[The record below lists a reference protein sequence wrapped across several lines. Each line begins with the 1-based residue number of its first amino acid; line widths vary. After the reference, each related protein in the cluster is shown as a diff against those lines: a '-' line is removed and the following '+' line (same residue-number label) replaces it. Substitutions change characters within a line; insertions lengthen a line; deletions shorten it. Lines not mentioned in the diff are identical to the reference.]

1 MPACSTWQDVRYAF
15 RLLARSPGFTLL
27 TVLVLGGGLGL
38 SIFTFSFLHTAILKP
53 LPLPEGERVVRVLA
67 AVEGLTTG
75 SLDAADLAAMRGRIT
90 TLTDLGA
97 YTDRELVVGTGE
109 GTRSIDA
116 TATEWNIFQATRT
129 PAARGR
135 GLTAQDQ
142 LAGAEP
148 VIVLSDATWRSAFG
162 GDPAILNSLIQL
174 NGQATRVVGIMPPG
188 YGFPVASEAWIPIR
202 PELLTQLEPERERVM
217 AYARLAPGR
226 TEAQAGAELTAL
238 LLGVRAG
245 RPVAESPR
253 TAPPDGMK
261 VQSYPVAQ
269 IGEEAPLVLA
279 VLNLL
284 ATLILLLA
292 CINVTNLLL
301 ARANE
306 RARETAVRL
315 ALGAPRGRLVMQSL
329 WEILILC
336 GLGGALALAL
346 AVWLLTGINSWAA
359 TRLEGNLAFWW
370 VWGFDRSVL
379 AGAGV
384 FVTLAVM
391 VLGVIASRRAVN
403 TEITSVLK
411 EGTAG
416 AGASEGRVARLLVI
430 VQVATVSL
438 LMFFG
443 AMSAIIAWRVVHVD
457 LGYDTR
463 NLLSTGVEASLERF
477 PDADARGR
485 FYQALQDGLAA
496 RPALEGAVLR
506 APLADI
512 SDESGGYEVAGA
524 VPGAMAPRAHVQA
537 LLGPL
542 TPLGVGLVEGRFFDA
557 RDVGDGEPVALVS
570 RALAARQWP
579 GRSPVGAQLRL
590 TGLGEGQPLRTVVG
604 VVGDLLLGNP
614 LGRDRSAV
622 AVYVPLR
629 QVDVPAA
636 AVALRHRGSEP
647 AARSAFHETLAAVDP
662 LAVAAG
668 IQSFEEMLGK
678 MTVIARSV
686 ALLFGGAFAFALL
699 LAVSGTYGLMAWSI
713 GRRTREIGVRRAL
726 GATDGIILRLLLGQG
741 ARQLGVGALVALPLT
756 LLVGVMFSRYFPISA
771 AVSVLVAVLVSATVV
786 GVVLLATWVPTRR
799 AVRMEVR
806 DALWRE

>member
-1 MPACSTWQDVRYAF
+1 MLYWQDIRYAF

-27 TVLVLGGGLGL
+27 TVLVLAGGLGL

-53 LPLPEGERVVRVLA
+53 LPVAEGAQVVRVLA
-67 AVEGLTTG
+67 TVDGLSSG
-75 SLDAADLAAMRGRIT
+75 GMDAADLAAIRGRIT

-116 TATEWNIFQATRT
+116 TTSEWNIFQVSRT
-129 PAARGR
+129 PAALGR
-135 GLTAQDQ
+135 GFTTDDQ
-142 LAGAEP
+142 LPGAEP
-148 VIVLSDATWRSAFG
+148 VIVLSDATWRSVFG
-162 GDPAILNSLIQL
+162 GDAAVLNSVVQL
-174 NGQATRVVGIMPPG
+174 NGQATRVIGIMPPG

-202 PELLTQLEPERERVM
+202 PELLTQLEPDRERVM
-217 AYARLAPGR
+217 AYARVAQGR
-226 TEAQAGAELTAL
+226 TESEAGAELTAL
-238 LLGVRAG
+238 LLGVRAE
-245 RPVAESPR
+245 RPVLESPR

-261 VQSYPVAQ
+261 VQSFPEAQ
-269 IGEEAPLVLA
+269 IGDEAPLILA

-306 RARETAVRL
+306 RTRETAVRL
-315 ALGAPRGRLVMQSL
+315 ALGAPRARLVMQSL

-336 GLGGALALAL
+336 GLGGALATGFS
-346 AVWLLTGINSWAA
+346 VWLLAGINSWAQ

-379 AGAGV
+379 VGVGA
-384 FVTLAVM
+384 FVTLAVI

-403 TEITSVLK
+403 TEITAVLK

-416 AGASEGRVARLLVI
+416 SGSSQGRVARLLVI

-438 LMFFG
+438 LLFFG
-443 AMSAIIAWRVVHVD
+443 AMSALIAWRVVHVD

-463 NLLSTGVEASLERF
+463 NLLSTGVEPSLERHL
-477 PDADARGR
+477 DADARGR
-485 FYQALQDGLAA
+485 FYQALYDGLSA
-496 RPALEGAVLR
+496 RPELDGAVLR
-506 APLADI
+506 TPLADI
-512 SDESGGYEVAGA
+512 GDESGAFEVAGA
-524 VPGAMAPRAHVQA
+524 IPGGIAPRAHVQA
-537 LLGPL
+537 LMGPL
-542 TPLGVGLVEGRFFDA
+542 TPLGAGLIEGRFFDS
-557 RDVGDGEPVALVS
+557 RDAAAGEPVVLVS

-590 TGLGEGQPLRTVVG
+590 TGLGDDQPLRTVVG

-622 AVYVPLR
+622 AVYLPAR
-629 QVDVPAA
+629 QVDVPGM
-636 AVALRHRGSEP
+636 AVAFRHRGSEP

-662 LAVAAG
+662 LAVAAN

-686 ALLFGGAFAFALL
+686 TQLFGGAFAFALL

-726 GATDGIILRLLLGQG
+726 GATDGNILRLLLGQG

-756 LLVGVMFSRYFPISA
+756 LAVGLVFSHYFPISSGLSA
-771 AVSVLVAVLVSATVV
+771 LVAVLVSAMVV
-786 GVVLLATWVPTRR
+786 GVVLLATWLPTRR
-799 AVRMEVR
+799 AMRMEVR